1 MRYASATVSSGSSSV
16 NCFTSIR
23 SVSARRSRSASWAVW
38 AEALTMRGLP
48 MSAAVLAEQDRSPS
62 ADRPEM
68 AVVAERRAAQEDQR
82 LRNLL
87 RPVSG
92 ATGEHQNLSL
102 PADTDTD
109 RAIARNCQVIEILLR
124 R

>member
-1 MRYASATVSSGSSSV
+1 
-16 NCFTSIR
+16 
-23 SVSARRSRSASWAVW
+23 
-38 AEALTMRGLP
+38 MRGLP

-62 ADRPEM
+62 PDRPEM
-68 AVVAERRAAQEDQR
+68 AIVAKRRAAQEDER

-92 ATGEHQNLSL
+92 AAGEHQNLSL
-102 PADTDTD
+102 SADTDAD
-109 RAIARNCQVIEILLR
+109 RAARGNGQVIEILLR

>member
-1 MRYASATVSSGSSSV
+1 
-16 NCFTSIR
+16 
-23 SVSARRSRSASWAVW
+23 
-38 AEALTMRGLP
+38 

-68 AVVAERRAAQEDQR
+68 AVVAERRSAQEDQR

-102 PADTDTD
+102 SADTDTD
-109 RAIARNCQVIEILLR
+109 RAIPRNCQVIEILLR